1 MSQSPEEVAIRSALE
16 RIRPTSVPSE
26 LTARLDGIPDEVGL
40 LRPLAVRLALDFA
53 PWALVAGMG
62 IVLAFNPL
70 LLVRAPSAT
79 VSSAADGWTASAP
92 GGGFADV
99 GWFGLPWI
107 PFLIAVGVIA
117 SIERVVRALRL
128 RDRVPSP
135 KSKPPPMWVRHVAI
149 TLPLIVALSAV
160 SDHDPIVYGSVGAP
174 GPEVTDVSSDAN
186 WFDEKDQSGWG
197 ESFGAPHYVF
207 RLRPGD
213 AFSYLIS
220 VRNDWPL
227 PVTLLG
233 LSESDYKAMA
243 APGAPIDYRPIGLGL
258 LRDPTTFKLDA
269 GDVEQFHPV
278 SIGAGEEV
286 AIVVASIAGFC
297 ADPAGEADPATPPGV
312 TLWDNRRLAFVYEV
326 AGWRRVGVTY
336 PAVGVTVP
344 TTAGC
349 LPGL

>member
-1 MSQSPEEVAIRSALE
+1 MSRSPEEVAIRSALE

-26 LTARLDGIPDEVGL
+26 LTARLDRIPDEVGL
-40 LRPLAVRLALDFA
+40 LRPLAVRLALDVA
-53 PWALVAGMG
+53 PWALVAGVG
-62 IVLAFNPL
+62 IVLAYNPL
-70 LLVRAPSAT
+70 LLVRAPST
-79 VSSAADGWTASAP
+79 TGSSAAGGWTAAAP

-107 PFLIAVGVIA
+107 PFLIAIGIIA
-117 SIERVVRALRL
+117 STQRVARALRL
-128 RDRVPSP
+128 RDRVPWP
-135 KSKPPPMWVRHVAI
+135 KSKAPPMWVRQVAI

-160 SDHDPIVYGSVGAP
+160 SDHDPIVYGSVSGP
-174 GPEVTDVSSDAN
+174 GPEVTDVRSDAN

-227 PVTLLG
+227 PITVLG
-233 LSESDYKAMA
+233 LSRSDYDVLA
-243 APGAPIDYRPIGLGL
+243 ARQSAFDYMPTGLGL
-258 LRDPTTFKLDA
+258 LRDPTYVSA
-269 GDVEQFHPV
+269 EQGRVIPFHPIV
-278 SIGAGEEV
+278 LAPGDEV
-286 AIVVASIAGFC
+286 TLVVAASAGSC

-312 TLWDNRRLAFVYEV
+312 TLWDNRRLTFVYEV